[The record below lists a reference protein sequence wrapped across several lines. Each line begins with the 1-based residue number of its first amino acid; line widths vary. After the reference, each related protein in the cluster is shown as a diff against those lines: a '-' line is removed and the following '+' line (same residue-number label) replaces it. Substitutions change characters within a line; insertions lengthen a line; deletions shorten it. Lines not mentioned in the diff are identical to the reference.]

1 MSTPQ
6 FAIWSQEKFDLLVDL
21 WVKKGLT
28 ASQCARE
35 LGTTRNSVLS
45 KVHRSG
51 IADRVVPRRSG
62 TTYRRKKRP
71 AELGGT
77 KPNGSI
83 PGKHNSSFTV
93 KRMELKV
100 DGLPPEPVS
109 DVPLELRK
117 KLADIQDDQCRT
129 IYGDVQN
136 PEHHYC
142 HRKQLPGLSYC
153 APCSKRMYT
162 TVEVQNRKLERDVK
176 MARAK
181 QNELA

>member
-6 FAIWSQEKFDLLVDL
+6 FAIWSQEKFELLVDL

-51 IADRVVPRRSG
+51 IAERTVPRRSG

-77 KPNGSI
+77 QPNGSI
-83 PGKHNSSFTV
+83 PGKHSSSFTV
-93 KRMELKV
+93 KRVELKV

-109 DVPLELRK
+109 DVPLQLRK
-117 KLADIQDDQCRT
+117 KTADIQDDQCRW
-129 IYGDVQN
+129 IYGDTGTRDY
-136 PEHHYC
+136 HYC
-142 HRKQLPGLSYC
+142 HHKQVPGIPYC
-153 APCSKRMYT
+153 ESHRQRAFE
-162 TVEVQNRKLERDVK
+162 TVKVENRKAERDVK

-181 QNELA
+181 INELA